1 MGFAET
7 WPAPEHAALVRSER
21 EASAE
26 QQARLCNLL
35 LELAE
40 IDSLERE
47 KFVCVRLADH
57 RAATPGVTPPTL
69 CVRAPLSHRRST
81 SPLFCPCHT
90 LRPRKSTMSA
100 PEAAPDEGGD
110 LALIQIDAL
119 TWIGSAPRGEH
130 GALRH
135 LASRARLTSACM
147 LCRLT
152 YMTRCWLLAA
162 AARALTQAR

>member
-26 QQARLCNLL
+26 QQARLCYLL

-69 CVRAPLSHRRST
+69 CVRAPLRHRRST
-81 SPLFCPCHT
+81 SATFLSVPNTTP
-90 LRPRKSTMSA
+90 SEIVMSA

-135 LASRARLTSACM
+135 PASRLVPSLLIRTPY
-147 LCRLT
+147 LCS
-152 YMTRCWLLAA
+152 AA
-162 AARALTQAR
+162 AARRQQRGHPLRPVD